1 MFHSLNKKCESSIK
15 SHLHKLKE
23 ITLQVSSDLLTVI
36 VVSDTSIKKHVA
48 MLIAYIHA
56 YSSPVIETIY
66 HVVNIISTETE
77 LFTIRCSINQATHLL
92 NTRRI
97 VIISDF
103 IYMAKRIKDSSSY
116 LYQIHLAAIFC
127 EFRKFFKRNIDNFI
141 EFWDCP
147 SHCNWGLHLIV
158 DKETKSFNPIPIFPC
173 KFSQDFSRK
182 NEYDSILNT

>member
-1 MFHSLNKKCESSIK
+1 
-15 SHLHKLKE
+15 
-23 ITLQVSSDLLTVI
+23 
-36 VVSDTSIKKHVA
+36 

-182 NEYDSILNT
+182 NEYDSILNTQKMYFQVSDDKGCNFLNLCDEISLIFVIMTCKLSLY